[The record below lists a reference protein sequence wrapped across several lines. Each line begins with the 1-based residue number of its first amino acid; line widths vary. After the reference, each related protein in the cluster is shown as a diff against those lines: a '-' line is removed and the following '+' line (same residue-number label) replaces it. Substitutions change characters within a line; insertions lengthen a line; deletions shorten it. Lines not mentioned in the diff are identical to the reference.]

1 MKEKVELVKKII
13 GIRPEL
19 KKKQSKLW
27 RCNRE
32 KLISLLKRE
41 QEKIK
46 EIHIGDKIINE
57 EHESFDRIV
66 QSLFEIK
73 IDKYETTENGLIVY
87 FSESVN

>member
-1 MKEKVELVKKII
+1 MKEKVELVKEII

-19 KKKQSKLW
+19 KQKQSKLW
-27 RCNRE
+27 RCSRE

-57 EHESFDRIV
+57 EHELFDKIV
-66 QSLFEIK
+66 KSLFEIK
-73 IDKYETTENGLIVY
+73 IDKYETTKDGLIVY

>member
-1 MKEKVELVKKII
+1 MKEKVELVKEII
-13 GIRPEL
+13 GIRSEL
-19 KKKQSKLW
+19 KKKQSRLW

-41 QEKIK
+41 QERIK